1 MIQILALRQAVRG
14 MMSGSGHGVNAGVGV
29 VNRVDD
35 AERSTQE

>member
-1 MIQILALRQAVRG
+1 MIQILASRHAVRG
-14 MMSGSGHGVNAGVGV
+14 MMGGFGRGVNAGVGV